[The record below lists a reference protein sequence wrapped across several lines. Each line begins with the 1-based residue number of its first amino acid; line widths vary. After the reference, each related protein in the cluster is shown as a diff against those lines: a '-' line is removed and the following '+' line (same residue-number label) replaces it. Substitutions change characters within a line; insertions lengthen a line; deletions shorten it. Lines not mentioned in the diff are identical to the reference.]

1 MSLFWRMF
9 LSNALVLAIAT
20 ALLIG
25 PWVTVSSP
33 VHLGEA
39 LVLGGGLLALL
50 AANAL
55 LFRIELAPLKRLT
68 RAMADADLLEPGR
81 RTRVT
86 GHGELAELTETFN
99 VMLSR
104 LEAERAG
111 SSGRVLSAQES
122 ERRRVARELHDE
134 VGQTLTAV
142 ILQLKA
148 LADHVPPALRE
159 EVFTA
164 QETVRDSLDEVRRI
178 ARRLRPGVL
187 EDLGLPSA
195 LRALVTEFSAPGVSV
210 SHQVDSS
217 LPALGAEAEL
227 VLYRVAQEAMTNAA
241 RHSEASSIR
250 LELRSAGPGTV
261 DLAVSDNGSGLVG
274 AEEGAG
280 IRGMRERALLL
291 GATLT
296 LASDDSGGG
305 TAVRLRVPP
314 QARGAA

>member
-9 LSNALVLAIAT
+9 LSNATLLAT
-20 ALLIG
+20 ATGLLIS

-33 VHLGEA
+33 VLVHEA
-39 LVLGGGLLALL
+39 LVLCGGLILMLVV
-50 AANAL
+50 NGL
-55 LFRIELAPLKRLT
+55 LFRIGLAPLKRLT
-68 RAMADADLLEPGR
+68 RAMADANLLDPGHR
-81 RTRVT
+81 ARVT

-104 LEAERAG
+104 LEAERAE

-122 ERRRVARELHDE
+122 ERRRVGRELHDE

-142 ILQLKA
+142 ILQFKS
-148 LADHVPPALRE
+148 LADRVPPELHE
-159 EVFTA
+159 DVVTA
-164 QETVRDSLDEVRRI
+164 QETVRNSLDEVRRI

-195 LRALVTEFSAPGVSV
+195 LRALVSEFSTPGVTV
-210 SHQVDSS
+210 SARVESP

-241 RHSEASSIR
+241 RHSGASRIE
-250 LELRSAGPGTV
+250 LELRTAGAAFELT
-261 DLAVSDNGSGLVG
+261 VSDNGEGIQQ
-274 AEEGAG
+274 AAEGAG
-280 IRGMRERALLL
+280 LQGMRERALLL

-296 LASDDSGGG
+296 LNSDASGG
-305 TAVRLRVPP
+305 TTVRLRVPP
-314 QARGAA
+314 PTDGAT